1 MGRTSDGRERLLEA
15 ASTLLSQRSYSSIG
29 VAEICA
35 TAGVQKGSFYY
46 YFESKQ
52 ALALAVIEEHWIWQ
66 RSEWLKILE
75 APVSLLDRLRGL
87 FALTANVQITSLEG
101 TGSVTGCLFG
111 NLALEMSGQDDP
123 IRERVQGIFDEQINL
138 IEQAITDAM
147 DGDQVPSGNPREMAK
162 SIVAQLEGLV
172 LFAKLFNDPAQLDR
186 LWENSLSLLGL
197 TDPTRAL
204 VK

>member
-35 TAGVQKGSFYY
+35 TAEVQKGSFYY

-52 ALALAVIEEHWIWQ
+52 ALALAVIEEHWIRQ
-66 RSEWLKILE
+66 RAEWVKLLE
-75 APVSLLDRLRGL
+75 SPGSLLDRLRGL
-87 FALTANVQITSLEG
+87 FTLTAKVQVTSLKG

-123 IRERVQGIFDEQINL
+123 IRERLQGIFDEQIDL
-138 IEQAITDAM
+138 IELAISEAM
-147 DGDQVPSGNPREMAK
+147 DGGQVPSGDAREAAQA
-162 SIVAQLEGLV
+162 IVAQLEGLV

-186 LWENSLSLLGL
+186 LWANSLSLLGI
-197 TDPTRAL
+197 TDPAPAPT
-204 VK
+204 K